1 MTLLSI
7 SIVLYKN
14 SKYKVLEVI
23 KSALNTKLNI
33 KLYLID
39 NSLNDS
45 LKELTNIDERIVY
58 IFNNA
63 NLGYRKAHNI
73 AMRKSIE
80 ENAQYHL
87 VLNPN
92 IYFQYGVLEELY
104 NYMEQNK
111 DVGLIM
117 PKVLYP
123 DGSLQYLCKLIP
135 TPFDLLGRSFLNIGP
150 FKKYIE
156 KRKEKLELRFTG
168 YKKIINVSY
177 LSGFIMFIRTEVS
190 PPVKTIFK
198 KK

>member
-111 DVGLIM
+111 DVGL
-117 PKVLYP
+117 
-123 DGSLQYLCKLIP
+123 
-135 TPFDLLGRSFLNIGP
+135 
-150 FKKYIE
+150 
-156 KRKEKLELRFTG
+156 
-168 YKKIINVSY
+168 
-177 LSGFIMFIRTEVS
+177 
-190 PPVKTIFK
+190 
-198 KK
+198 